1 MLNTNNDQELKSIFF
16 EEAQSLID
24 RMRKDI
30 SALQEKQK
38 PGYQID
44 SLDGQPDEN
53 PVIINRLL
61 RDAHTIKS
69 NSGIMGYEGLRKTA
83 ESLEKILKSTRDE
96 ESTVTASVIS
106 SLAESVEE
114 CRKLLHRKRQ

>member
-1 MLNTNNDQELKSIFF
+1 MLNTNNDQELKNIFF

-69 NSGIMGYEGLRKTA
+69 NSGIMGYEDLRQAA

-106 SLAESVEE
+106 SLAENVEA